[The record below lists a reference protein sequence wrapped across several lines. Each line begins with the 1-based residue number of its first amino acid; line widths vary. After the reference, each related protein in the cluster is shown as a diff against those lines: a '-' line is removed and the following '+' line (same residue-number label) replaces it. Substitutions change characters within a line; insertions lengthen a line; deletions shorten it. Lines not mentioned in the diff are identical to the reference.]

1 MERDF
6 FMTPEQAK
14 DWGLVDLIVE
24 KNPHV
29 TQQQAEPVPAR
40 AGKEKA

>member
-14 DWGLVDLIVE
+14 EWGLVDLIVE
-24 KNPHV
+24 KNPLSQRGEKV
-29 TQQQAEPVPAR
+29 AGNGSGVPA
-40 AGKEKA
+40 